1 MPGLSVAPATQLAFH
16 FLPTL
21 PAILVS
27 IVVFALLQV
36 PLPTRQEQQEE
47 IRQEIEESKK
57 KLATIEQV
65 SPSPRFNKK
74 PGRLYRPGFL
84 LRSSVK
90 PKSEVAPQRKPVSA
104 RAITSRWISL
114 VPS

>member
-1 MPGLSVAPATQLAFH
+1 MKWLHRKSLLFNVCLGFLWFLLTRLAFH

-36 PLPTRQEQQEE
+36 PLPTKQEQQEE

-57 KLATIEQV
+57 SWRQL
-65 SPSPRFNKK
+65 NK
-74 PGRLYRPGFL
+74 
-84 LRSSVK
+84 
-90 PKSEVAPQRKPVSA
+90 
-104 RAITSRWISL
+104 
-114 VPS
+114 